1 MSLKQYDTLSVDER
15 SLPRE
20 ITLGDVQEVWDIE
33 CTDKWYDHQP
43 LPIVENGEVT
53 ITWDMTIY
61 TDTVLKHNWP
71 DITLVH

>member
-1 MSLKQYDTLSVDER
+1 MPLKQYDTLSVDER

-20 ITLGDVQEVWDIE
+20 ITLGDVQEVWDID
-33 CTDKWYDHQP
+33 CTDKWYDQQP
-43 LPIVENGEVT
+43 LPIAENGEVT

-71 DITLVH
+71 GITLVH

>member
-1 MSLKQYDTLSVDER
+1 MPLKQYDTLSVDER

-20 ITLGDVQEVWDIE
+20 ITLGDVQEVWNIE
-33 CTDKWYDHQP
+33 CTDKWCDQQP
-43 LPIVENGEVT
+43 LPIAENGEVT
-53 ITWDMTIY
+53 ITWDMSIY

>member
-1 MSLKQYDTLSVDER
+1 MPLKQYDTLSVDER

-20 ITLGDVQEVWDIE
+20 ITLGDVQEVRDIE

-61 TDTVLKHNWP
+61 IDTVLKHNWP
-71 DITLVH
+71 GITLVH